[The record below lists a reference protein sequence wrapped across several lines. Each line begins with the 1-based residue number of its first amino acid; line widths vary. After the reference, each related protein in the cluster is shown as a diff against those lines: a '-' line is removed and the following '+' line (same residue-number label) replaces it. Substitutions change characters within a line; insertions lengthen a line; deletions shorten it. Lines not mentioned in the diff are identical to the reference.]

1 MIKIPVFIHRCTRYR
16 NLVLYEDLVGRC
28 IGIQIKRKKKRRL
41 FILTL
46 ILKYN
51 NNNSEE
57 REERRRRKKRTEII
71 RKKKKKKEEEEE
83 RSTPYPTNSNVFH
96 EQQRR
101 SSSGVFYKKT
111 INRKQIK
118 EMLSSGK
125 FGRNCKKIIKL
136 RFLNGRRHWCI
147 SIPRKKE
154 F

>member
-1 MIKIPVFIHRCTRYR
+1 MDGNY
-16 NLVLYEDLVGRC
+16 
-28 IGIQIKRKKKRRL
+28 KK
-41 FILTL
+41 
-46 ILKYN
+46 
-51 NNNSEE
+51 EE
-57 REERRRRKKRTEII
+57 EEEEEKEEE
-71 RKKKKKKEEEEE
+71 EEEEE